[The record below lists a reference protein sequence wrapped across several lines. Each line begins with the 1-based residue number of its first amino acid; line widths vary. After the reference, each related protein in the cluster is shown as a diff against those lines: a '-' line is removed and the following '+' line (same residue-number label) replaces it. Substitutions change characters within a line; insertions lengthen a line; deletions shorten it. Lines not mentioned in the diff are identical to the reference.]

1 MLELALVQLPLDKG
15 ARGIQKKIF
24 PPQKKYVT
32 PKKNPCYLFFL
43 FLFFRLKP
51 LEFNRFLNLEF

>member
-15 ARGIQKKIF
+15 ARGIQKRNF
-24 PPQKKYVT
+24 PSKKYVT
-32 PKKNPCYLFFL
+32 PKKKPCYLFFL